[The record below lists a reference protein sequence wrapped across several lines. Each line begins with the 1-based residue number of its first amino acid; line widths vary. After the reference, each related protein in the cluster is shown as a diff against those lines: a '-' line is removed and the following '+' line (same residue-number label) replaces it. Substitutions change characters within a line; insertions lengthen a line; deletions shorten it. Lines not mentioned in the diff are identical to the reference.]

1 MRRVFSEE
9 EAVPAKP
16 RFWRRQFAAVPTRS
30 QVLFDGIFGVI
41 LPILCF
47 VADPVVFKNG
57 IFGPPEFGRYQVLAY
72 LVSTVE
78 IAVFIVWR
86 TFRKQLTTFSAP
98 FGGVLLAG
106 GLFSTAIGIAIL
118 PLSVLGLLFVI
129 GVLGFIPFLTG
140 FVYFRNG
147 VRAMKDQVNNST
159 FGFRFLT
166 AALAGILVIGLSF
179 WGSLYIKPFVP
190 LREHRPFD
198 DTWDGD

>member
-9 EAVPAKP
+9 EVIPVRP
-16 RFWRRQFAAVPTRS
+16 RFWRRQFAPVATRP
-30 QVLFDGIFGVI
+30 QDMFDGIFGVI
-41 LPILCF
+41 LPVLCL
-47 VADPVVFKNG
+47 VADPLIFKNG

-78 IAVFIVWR
+78 IAIFIVWR

-106 GLFSTAIGIAIL
+106 GLFSTAIGILIL
-118 PLSVLGLLFVI
+118 PLTLLGLLFLI
-129 GVLGFIPFLTG
+129 GALGFIPFLTG

-179 WGSLYIKPFVP
+179 WGSLYIKPIVP
-190 LREHRPFD
+190 QREHRPFD